1 MSDINTTP
9 DLAGLCERLREL
21 DSDLGHAVWD
31 RGCQSCAL
39 ASNTITEAAAA
50 IERLAA
56 ENAAMREAL
65 EPFARILPSSFYA
78 SDGSEGENYF
88 AVLHDNSRHDQ
99 PDFSG
104 ADLSRARTALQG
116 ASDDR

>member
-1 MSDINTTP
+1 MTTP

-21 DSDLGHAVWD
+21 DTDLGHAVWD

-50 IERLAA
+50 IERLVA
-56 ENAAMREAL
+56 ENERMREAL
-65 EPFARILPSSFYA
+65 
-78 SDGSEGENYF
+78 
-88 AVLHDNSRHDQ
+88 VQ
-99 PDFSG
+99 
-104 ADLSRARTALQG
+104 ADLTIRSLHGTDQSHVEFIRTALQG